1 MSDTDPEALWQLARR
16 RLFAIDQP
24 RDLPGAHAAL
34 RKAAGKGHIEA
45 ARTRAH
51 LIANGTGVRAD
62 PDEAKRIL
70 NKLAPRD
77 AYAMAQLE
85 CLGRFP
91 AMRDPLRDPVSADP
105 EITLLGGLLDK
116 QECRYLMALAE
127 PELQPSFVIDPATGG
142 RMPHPVRTS
151 FGTSFGPT
159 QEDLVVNRIN
169 RRIAAATGTSTGAG
183 EPLHLLRYAPGQEYR
198 PHLDAIPGVANQ
210 RIITVLI
217 YLNDGY
223 QGGETD
229 FPALGISI
237 GGAAGDALM
246 FRNVTAERGADGGL
260 RPDPRTRH
268 AGLPVTGGTKW
279 LATRWIHERPYDV
292 WSQAIG

>member
-1 MSDTDPEALWQLARR
+1 MTEAQTPDALFALAKR
-16 RLFAIDQP
+16 RLFALGQP
-24 RDLPGAHAAL
+24 RDIPGAHEAL
-34 RKAAGKGHIEA
+34 RKAAGKGHVEA

-62 PDEAKRIL
+62 PDEAKRLL

-77 AYAMAQLE
+77 AYAAAQLE

-91 AMRDPLRDPVSADP
+91 AAREPIRDPVSVSP
-105 EITLLGGLLDK
+105 EITLLGGLLAKD
-116 QECRYLMALAE
+116 ECRYLMALAE

-169 RRIAAATGTSTGAG
+169 RRIAAATSTKVEAG
-183 EPLHLLRYAPGQEYR
+183 EPLHMLRYAPGQEYK
-198 PHLDAIPGVANQ
+198 PHLDAIPGAANQ
-210 RIITVLI
+210 RVLTVLV

-223 QGGETD
+223 KGGETD
-229 FPALGISI
+229 FPELGIAI

-246 FRNVTAERGADGGL
+246 FRNTEADG
-260 RPDPRTRH
+260 RADPRTRH
-268 AGLPVTGGTKW
+268 SGLPVTSGTKW
-279 LATRWIHERPYDV
+279 LATRWIRETRYDP
-292 WSQAIG
+292 WSGPQY

>member
-1 MSDTDPEALWQLARR
+1 MTTSEPTDPEALWQLARR
-16 RLFAIDQP
+16 RLFALDQP

-85 CLGRFP
+85 LLGRIP
-91 AMRDPLRDPVSADP
+91 AKREPIRDPVNAAP
-105 EITLLGGLLDK
+105 EITLLGGLLALE
-116 QECRYLMALAE
+116 ECRYLMTLAE
-127 PELQPSFVIDPATGG
+127 PLLHPSFVIDPASGD
-142 RMPHPVRTS
+142 RMPNPVRTS
-151 FGTSFGPT
+151 FGFSFGPT
-159 QEDLVVNRIN
+159 EEDLVVNRIN
-169 RRIAAATGTSTGAG
+169 RRIAAATGTAVKAG
-183 EPLHLLRYAPGQEYR
+183 EPLNILRYQPGQEYR
-198 PHLDAIPGVANQ
+198 PHMDAIPGEKNQ
-210 RIITVLI
+210 RVLTVLL

-229 FPALGISI
+229 FPDLGLSI
-237 GGAAGDALM
+237 GGAPGDALL
-246 FRNVTAERGADGGL
+246 FRNTGADGRG
-260 RPDPRTRH
+260 DPLSRH
-268 AGLPVTGGTKW
+268 AGLPVTSGTKW
-279 LATRWIHERPYDV
+279 LATRWIRAEAYDP
-292 WSQAIG
+292 WSDPRY